1 MLIIVSFYLT
11 YNKSNDTHEAIS
23 FVLFITSIVGLKMN
37 RNDILKNRQALLKS
51 QISKN
56 LDLIVGSVVRSPAM
70 MYHSLTT
77 KVDGKTV
84 TRYIRKGLV
93 PKVKVMTERNRKVRS
108 LIQQLSKINWEILK
122 KESE

>member
-11 YNKSNDTHEAIS
+11 YNKSNDTYEVIS
-23 FVLFITSIVGLKMN
+23 YVLFITSIMELKMN
-37 RNDILKNRQALLKS
+37 RNDILKNRQASLKR

-77 KVDGKTV
+77 KVNGKTV

-93 PKVKVMTERNRKVRS
+93 PKVQVMTERNRKVRS
-108 LIQQLSKINWEILK
+108 LIQKLSKINWEILK